1 MTTLTATPMPYAMP
15 RPMLASLDPAPLV
28 SSRLAYEP
36 KYDGI
41 RAIVAV
47 KAGGGPGA
55 ARIWSRLGNDKT
67 AQFPE
72 LVRALTGF
80 ARGLKA
86 DVLLDGEI
94 VALDAAGEPAGF
106 QRLQGRIHLTS
117 DGDIGGRVV
126 TQPVAFVAFDVL
138 RDGELD
144 VRDLPLTAR
153 RARLERIFGNT
164 GTRKLRLSE
173 FHAGDGRGLYTRAL
187 ERGWEGLVAKALD
200 APYQSGRRSS
210 AWRKIK
216 ILQRQD
222 CVVGGFTEGR
232 GSRAHFGALLLG
244 VWDGG
249 ALTYVGHTG
258 TGFTGRELERLARIL
273 APLETASCPFAT
285 RPRTNERPHWTR
297 PEVVVTVGFTEWTDD
312 GVFRHPK
319 YLGMRDDVEP
329 RSVRREP
336 APAVKSVAPPLRAT
350 RRGGRRRA
358 EAWPPATGA
367 ARRIVEELA
376 ELEMRG
382 GEGVVHLP
390 GDIELS
396 VGHLDKVFWP
406 ASGLTKGALMRYYA
420 WAAPYLLPAVADR
433 ALIMRRFPEGIR
445 GKAFY
450 QQRAPDD
457 VPRGVR
463 VETLPVDREVPSR
476 LIGGSLA
483 TLLFMTQIAAIS
495 QDPWFSRVASLDDA
509 DHVVLDL
516 DPMPGVPFATV
527 VDVARWV
534 HDELERVGT
543 PSVPKTSGAQG
554 VHIYIPLP
562 AHTPYEAGRLFCEI
576 VATLVA
582 DRHPRVASVERAV
595 DARGRRVYV
604 DYLQNMR
611 GKTLATAYSARATDD
626 AGVSAPLTWAEVH
639 RGVDRREFTLR
650 TMPERV
656 RAVGD
661 LWRALRDSPGAD
673 LTAILRAPAR
683 AGGRRT
689 DRAARPARRAAAR
702 RRHGP

>member
-1 MTTLTATPMPYAMP
+1 MPYALP
-15 RPMLASLDPAPLV
+15 RPMLASLDPAPLE
-28 SSRLAYEP
+28 SPRFAYEP

-41 RAIVAV
+41 RALVEV
-47 KAGGGPGA
+47 RAGGGPGA
-55 ARIWSRLGNDKT
+55 ARIWSRLGNEKT

-72 LVRALTGF
+72 IARALGTF

-94 VALDAAGEPAGF
+94 VALDERGEPAGF

-138 RDGELD
+138 RDGDLD
-144 VRDLPLTAR
+144 VRALPLTAR

-164 GTRKLRLSE
+164 GTRVLRLSE
-173 FHAGDGRGLYTRAL
+173 FHAGDGHALHAQAL
-187 ERGWEGLVAKALD
+187 ERGWEGLVAKSLD

-216 ILQRQD
+216 ILQSQD
-222 CVVGGFTEGR
+222 CVVGGFTDGR

-249 ALTYVGHTG
+249 ALTYVGHAG
-258 TGFTGRELERLARIL
+258 TGFTGRELERLARLL
-273 APLETASCPFAT
+273 AALETPTCPFAV

-297 PEVVVTVGFTEWTDD
+297 PEVVVRVGFTEWTDD

-319 YLGMRDDVEP
+319 YLGVRDDVDP

-336 APAVKSVAPPLRAT
+336 SAARAAAPPPALTAT
-350 RRGGRRRA
+350 RRRGRPRPRV
-358 EAWPPATGA
+358 EAWPRAAGAT
-367 ARRIVEELA
+367 RRVIEQLADVET
-376 ELEMRG
+376 RG
-382 GEGVVHLP
+382 GEGVVELP
-390 GDIELS
+390 GNVALP

-406 ASGLTKGALMRYYA
+406 SSGLTKGALMRYYT
-420 WAAPYLLPAVADR
+420 WAAPYILPAVADR
-433 ALIMRRFPEGIR
+433 ALIMRRFPEGVR

-457 VPRGVR
+457 APDGVR

-495 QDPWFSRVASLDDA
+495 QDPWFSRVGSLDDA

-516 DPMPGVPFATV
+516 DPMPGVPFTAV

-554 VHIYIPLP
+554 LHIYIPLP
-562 AHTPYEAGRLFCEI
+562 PHTSYEAGRLFCEL
-576 VATLVA
+576 VATFVA
-582 DRHPRVASVERAV
+582 DRHPRVATIERAV

-611 GKTLATAYSARATDD
+611 GKTLATAYSVRATDD
-626 AGVSAPLTWAEVH
+626 AGVSAPLTWPEVH
-639 RGVDRREFTLR
+639 AGVDRRDFTLR
-650 TMPERV
+650 AMPDRV
-656 RAVGD
+656 RSVGD
-661 LWRALRDSPGAD
+661 LWKALRSSGGAD
-673 LTAILRAPAR
+673 LGAILRAPTPGAR
-683 AGGRRT
+683 SP
-689 DRAARPARRAAAR
+689 RAVTAR
-702 RRHGP
+702 RRHAP

>member
-1 MTTLTATPMPYAMP
+1 
-15 RPMLASLDPAPLV
+15 MLASLDPAPLE
-28 SSRLAYEP
+28 SPRFAYEP

-47 KAGGGPGA
+47 RTGGGPGA

-72 LVRALTGF
+72 IARSLGVF

-94 VALDAAGEPAGF
+94 VALDEGGEPAGF

-138 RDGELD
+138 RDGDLD
-144 VRDLPLTAR
+144 VRALPLTAR

-164 GTRKLRLSE
+164 GTRVLRLSE
-173 FHAGDGRGLYTRAL
+173 FHAGDGRPLHERARQ
-187 ERGWEGLVAKALD
+187 RGWEGIVAKALD
-200 APYQSGRRSS
+200 APYLSGRRSS

-222 CVVGGFTEGR
+222 CVVGGFTDGR

-249 ALTYVGHTG
+249 ALTYVGHAG

-273 APLETASCPFAT
+273 APLETPICPFAV

-297 PEVVVTVGFTEWTDD
+297 PEVVVAVGFTEWTDD

-319 YLGMRDDVEP
+319 YLGVRDDVDP

-336 APAVKSVAPPLRAT
+336 ITAPATSPSPTRAAACVPARERRRVEPWPAATGGT
-350 RRGGRRRA
+350 RRLIER
-358 EAWPPATGA
+358 
-367 ARRIVEELA
+367 LA
-376 ELEMRG
+376 EIETRG
-382 GEGVVHLP
+382 GEDVVELP
-390 GDIELS
+390 GAVALS

-406 ASGLTKGALMRYYA
+406 SSGLTKGALMRYYA
-420 WAAPYLLPAVADR
+420 WAAPYILPAVADR

-495 QDPWFSRVASLDDA
+495 QDPWFSRVGSLDDA

-527 VDVARWV
+527 VDVARWI
-534 HDELERVGT
+534 HDELERIGT
-543 PSVPKTSGAQG
+543 PSVPKTSGAHG
-554 VHIYIPLP
+554 LHVYIPLP
-562 AHTPYEAGRLFCEI
+562 PRTSYEAGRLFCEL

-582 DRHPRVASVERAV
+582 DRHPRVATVERAV

-604 DYLQNMR
+604 DYLQNLR

-639 RGVDRREFTLR
+639 AGVDRRDLTLR
-650 TMPERV
+650 TMPDRL

-661 LWRALRDSPGAD
+661 LWKALRDSRRAD
-673 LTAILRAPAR
+673 LGAILRAAPPRVSRTRKGPR
-683 AGGRRT
+683 AG
-689 DRAARPARRAAAR
+689 
-702 RRHGP
+702 

>member
-1 MTTLTATPMPYAMP
+1 MPYALP
-15 RPMLASLDPAPLV
+15 RPMLASLDPAPLE
-28 SSRLAYEP
+28 SPRFAYEP

-47 KAGGGPGA
+47 TAGGGPGA
-55 ARIWSRLGNDKT
+55 ARIWSRLGNEKT

-72 LVRALTGF
+72 IARALSVF

-94 VALDAAGEPAGF
+94 VALDEAGEPAGF

-117 DGDIGGRVV
+117 DGDIGGRLV

-138 RDGELD
+138 RDGEHD
-144 VRDLPLTAR
+144 VRSLPLTAR

-164 GTRKLRLSE
+164 GTRVLRLSE
-173 FHAGDGRGLYTRAL
+173 FHAGDGRPLHEQAL
-187 ERGWEGLVAKALD
+187 RRGWEGIVAKALD

-216 ILQRQD
+216 ILKRQD
-222 CVVGGFTEGR
+222 CVVGGFTDGR

-244 VWDGG
+244 VWEGG
-249 ALTYVGHTG
+249 ALSYVGHAG
-258 TGFTGRELERLARIL
+258 TGFTGRELQRLARIL
-273 APLETASCPFAT
+273 EPLETPTCPFGV

-297 PEVVVTVGFTEWTDD
+297 PDVVVTVGFTEWTDD

-319 YLGMRDDVEP
+319 YLGVRDDVEP

-336 APAVKSVAPPLRAT
+336 ISVPPTTSPETREVATVGRA
-350 RRGGRRRA
+350 RGRRRV
-358 EAWPPATGA
+358 EPGPGA
-367 ARRIVEELA
+367 AGAGARVIEQLA
-376 ELEMRG
+376 EIEARG
-382 GEGVVHLP
+382 GEGIVTLP
-390 GDIELS
+390 GDVELP

-406 ASGLTKGALMRYYA
+406 AAGITKGALMRYYA
-420 WAAPYLLPAVADR
+420 WAAPYILPAVAER
-433 ALIMRRFPEGIR
+433 ALIMRRFPDGIR

-450 QQRAPDD
+450 QQRAPDE

-483 TLLFMTQIAAIS
+483 TLLFMTQIAALS
-495 QDPWFSRVASLDDA
+495 QDPWFSRLSSLDDA

-516 DPMPGVPFATV
+516 DPMPGVSFATV
-527 VDVARWV
+527 VDVARFI

-554 VHIYIPLP
+554 LHIYIPLP
-562 AHTPYEAGRLFCEI
+562 PHTSYDAGRLFCEL
-576 VATLVA
+576 VATVVA
-582 DRHPRVASVERAV
+582 DRHPRIATVERAV

-604 DYLQNMR
+604 DYLQNLR
-611 GKTLATAYSARATDD
+611 GKTLATAYSVRATDD

-639 RGVDRREFTLR
+639 AGVDRRQFTLR
-650 TMPERV
+650 TMPDRL

-661 LWRALRDSPGAD
+661 LWKALRVSPGAD
-673 LTAILRAPAR
+673 LAAILRAAPGTRRGPA
-683 AGGRRT
+683 AGPGRGST
-689 DRAARPARRAAAR
+689 HTR
-702 RRHGP
+702 RRHGA

>member
-1 MTTLTATPMPYAMP
+1 
-15 RPMLASLDPAPLV
+15 MLASLDPAPLQ
-28 SSRLAYEP
+28 SPRLAYEP

-41 RAIVAV
+41 RAIVSV

-55 ARIWSRLGNDKT
+55 VRIWSRLGNEKT

-72 LVRALTGF
+72 ITRALGVF

-117 DGDIGGRVV
+117 DGDIGSRVV

-144 VRDLPLTAR
+144 VRALPLTAR

-164 GTRKLRLSE
+164 GTRVLRLSE
-173 FHAGDGRGLYTRAL
+173 FHAGDGRTLHARAL
-187 ERGWEGLVAKALD
+187 QQGWEGIVAKALD

-216 ILQRQD
+216 ILKRQD
-222 CVVGGFTEGR
+222 CIVGGFTDGR

-249 ALTYVGHTG
+249 ALTYVGHAG
-258 TGFTGRELERLARIL
+258 TGFTGRELERLARVL
-273 APLETASCPFAT
+273 EPLVTPRCPFAV

-297 PEVVVTVGFTEWTDD
+297 PEVVVSVGFTEWTDD

-319 YLGMRDDVEP
+319 YLGVRDDVDP

-336 APAVKSVAPPLRAT
+336 TSPSSPSPPVRRGARALAAT
-350 RRGGRRRA
+350 RRA
-358 EAWPPATGA
+358 VPPWPAAAGAT
-367 ARRIVEELA
+367 RRIIEQLA
-376 ELEMRG
+376 DIESRG
-382 GEGVVHLP
+382 GEGLVELA
-390 GDIELS
+390 GGTALS

-406 ASGLTKGALMRYYA
+406 ASGLTKGALMRYYT
-420 WAAPYLLPAVADR
+420 WAAPYILPVVADR
-433 ALIMRRFPEGIR
+433 PLIMRRFPEGIR

-457 VPRGVR
+457 TPEGVR

-476 LIGGSLA
+476 LVGGALA

-495 QDPWFSRVASLDDA
+495 QDPWFSRVGSLDDA

-516 DPMPGVPFATV
+516 DPMPGVSFATV

-554 VHIYIPLP
+554 LHIYIPLP
-562 AHTPYEAGRLFCEI
+562 PHTSYETGRLFCEI

-582 DRHPRVASVERAV
+582 EHHPRVATVERAV

-611 GKTLATAYSARATDD
+611 G
-626 AGVSAPLTWAEVH
+626 
-639 RGVDRREFTLR
+639 
-650 TMPERV
+650 
-656 RAVGD
+656 
-661 LWRALRDSPGAD
+661 
-673 LTAILRAPAR
+673 
-683 AGGRRT
+683 
-689 DRAARPARRAAAR
+689 
-702 RRHGP
+702 

>member
-1 MTTLTATPMPYAMP
+1 
-15 RPMLASLDPAPLV
+15 MLASLDPAPLD
-28 SSRLAYEP
+28 SPRFAYEP

-41 RAIVAV
+41 RALVAV
-47 KAGGGPGA
+47 TAGGGPGA
-55 ARIWSRLGNDKT
+55 ARIWSRLGNEKT

-72 LVRALTGF
+72 IARALALF

-94 VALDAAGEPAGF
+94 VALDERGEPAGF

-138 RDGELD
+138 RDGDLD
-144 VRDLPLTAR
+144 VRALPLTAR

-164 GTRKLRLSE
+164 GTRVLRLSE
-173 FHAGDGRGLYTRAL
+173 FHAGDGRALHELARA
-187 ERGWEGLVAKALD
+187 RGWEGIVAKSLD

-216 ILQRQD
+216 ILKRQD
-222 CVVGGFTEGR
+222 CVVGGFTDGR
-232 GSRAHFGALLLG
+232 GTRAHFGALLLG

-249 ALTYVGHTG
+249 ALTYVGHAG
-258 TGFTGRELERLARIL
+258 TGFTGRELDRLARIL
-273 APLETASCPFAT
+273 VPLETRTCPFAV

-297 PEVVVTVGFTEWTDD
+297 PEVVVSVGFSEWTDD

-319 YLGMRDDVEP
+319 YLGVRDDVDP
-329 RSVRREP
+329 RTVRREP
-336 APAVKSVAPPLRAT
+336 LRAPAPPPARRMARGPARARDRAELWPRAAGAT
-350 RRGGRRRA
+350 RRIIER
-358 EAWPPATGA
+358 
-367 ARRIVEELA
+367 LA
-376 ELEMRG
+376 EIETRG
-382 GEGVVHLP
+382 GEGVVELP
-390 GDIELS
+390 GGVALA

-406 ASGLTKGALMRYYA
+406 SSVITKGALMRYYA
-420 WAAPYLLPAVADR
+420 WAAPYILPAVADR

-457 VPRGVR
+457 VPAGVR

-483 TLLFMTQIAAIS
+483 TLLFMTHIAAIS
-495 QDPWFSRVASLDDA
+495 QDPWFSRVSSLDEA

-516 DPMPGVPFATV
+516 DPMPGVPFGAV

-534 HDELERVGT
+534 HDELERIGT

-554 VHIYIPLP
+554 LHIYIPLP
-562 AHTPYEAGRLFCEI
+562 PRTSYEAGRLFCEL

-582 DRHPRVASVERAV
+582 DRHPRVATVERAV

-611 GKTLATAYSARATDD
+611 GKTLATAYSVRATDD

-639 RGVDRREFTLR
+639 AGVDRRDFTLR
-650 TMPERV
+650 TMPDRV

-661 LWRALRDSPGAD
+661 LWQALRGSRGAN
-673 LTAILRAPAR
+673 LAAILRA
-683 AGGRRT
+683 
-689 DRAARPARRAAAR
+689 AAPARRAPRSAGPPGARRAPAPR
-702 RRHGP
+702 RRHAP

>member
-1 MTTLTATPMPYAMP
+1 
-15 RPMLASLDPAPLV
+15 MLAPLDPAPLQ
-28 SSRLAYEP
+28 SPRLAYEP

-41 RAIVAV
+41 RAIVSV

-55 ARIWSRLGNDKT
+55 VRIWSRLGNEKT

-72 LVRALTGF
+72 ITRALGVF

-106 QRLQGRIHLTS
+106 QRLQGRIHLSS
-117 DGDIGGRVV
+117 DGDIGSRVV

-144 VRDLPLTAR
+144 VRTLPLTAR

-164 GTRKLRLSE
+164 GTRVLRLSE
-173 FHAGDGRGLYTRAL
+173 FHAGDGRALHERAL
-187 ERGWEGLVAKALD
+187 QRGWEGVVAKALD

-216 ILQRQD
+216 ILKRQD
-222 CVVGGFTEGR
+222 CIVGGFTDGR

-249 ALTYVGHTG
+249 ALTYVGHAG
-258 TGFTGRELERLARIL
+258 TGFSGRELERLARML
-273 APLETASCPFAT
+273 EPLVTPTCPFAV

-297 PEVVVTVGFTEWTDD
+297 PEVVVSVGFTEWTDE

-319 YLGMRDDVEP
+319 YLGVRDDVEP

-336 APAVKSVAPPLRAT
+336 TSPSPTSPPVRTAAPALTAT
-350 RRGGRRRA
+350 RRA
-358 EAWPPATGA
+358 VPPWPAAAGAT
-367 ARRIVEELA
+367 RRIIEQLA
-376 ELEMRG
+376 DIESRG
-382 GEGVVHLP
+382 GEGLVEL
-390 GDIELS
+390 GRGSGLS

-406 ASGLTKGALMRYYA
+406 ASGLTKGALMRYYT
-420 WAAPYLLPAVADR
+420 WAAPYILPAVAER
-433 ALIMRRFPEGIR
+433 PLIMRRFPEGIR

-457 VPRGVR
+457 TPQGVR

-495 QDPWFSRVASLDDA
+495 QDPWFSRVGSLDDA

-516 DPMPGVPFATV
+516 DPMPGVSFATV

-534 HDELERVGT
+534 HDELERAGT

-554 VHIYIPLP
+554 LHIYIPLP
-562 AHTPYEAGRLFCEI
+562 THTSYETGRLFCEI

-582 DRHPRVASVERAV
+582 ERHPRVATVERAV

-639 RGVDRREFTLR
+639 AGVDRRDFTVR
-650 TMPERV
+650 TMPDRV
-656 RAVGD
+656 RGAGD
-661 LWRALRDSPGAD
+661 LWKALRTSAGAD
-673 LTAILRAPAR
+673 LGAILHAPSGDERRGRPPRRARRGAPAR
-683 AGGRRT
+683 H
-689 DRAARPARRAAAR
+689 RAR
-702 RRHGP
+702 

>member
-1 MTTLTATPMPYAMP
+1 
-15 RPMLASLDPAPLV
+15 MLASLDPAPLE
-28 SSRLAYEP
+28 SSRFAYEP

-47 KAGGGPGA
+47 RAGGGPGA
-55 ARIWSRLGNDKT
+55 ARIWSRLGNEKT

-72 LVRALTGF
+72 VARALAVF

-94 VALDAAGEPAGF
+94 VALDEGGEPTGF

-144 VRDLPLTAR
+144 VRALPLTAR

-164 GTRKLRLSE
+164 GTRVLRLSE
-173 FHAGDGRGLYTRAL
+173 FHAGDGRALHRLAL
-187 ERGWEGLVAKALD
+187 ERGWEGIVAKALD

-216 ILQRQD
+216 LLQRQD
-222 CVVGGFTEGR
+222 CVVGGFTDGR

-249 ALTYVGHTG
+249 ELTYVGHAG

-273 APLETASCPFAT
+273 APLETSICPFAA

-319 YLGMRDDVEP
+319 YLGLRDDVDP
-329 RSVRREP
+329 RTVRREP
-336 APAVKSVAPPLRAT
+336 LPATAPARPPTPAVAHGRGRVEPWPRA
-350 RRGGRRRA
+350 A
-358 EAWPPATGA
+358 GA
-367 ARRIVEELA
+367 ARRIIERLA
-376 ELEMRG
+376 QIEARG
-382 GEGVVHLP
+382 GEGVVELP
-390 GDIELS
+390 GATTLA

-406 ASGLTKGALMRYYA
+406 SSGITKGALMRYYA
-420 WAAPYLLPAVADR
+420 WAAPYILPAVADR
-433 ALIMRRFPEGIR
+433 PLIMRRFPEGIR

-457 VPRGVR
+457 APRGIR
-463 VETLPVDREVPSR
+463 VQTLPVDREVPSR

-495 QDPWFSRVASLDDA
+495 QDPWFSRVGSLDDA

-516 DPMPGVPFATV
+516 DPMPGVPFTAV

-543 PSVPKTSGAQG
+543 PAVPKTSGAQG
-554 VHIYIPLP
+554 LHIYIPLP
-562 AHTPYEAGRLFCEI
+562 PHTSYEAGRLFCEL

-582 DRHPRVASVERAV
+582 DRHPRVATIERAV
-595 DARGRRVYV
+595 DARGRRVYI

-611 GKTLATAYSARATDD
+611 GKTLATAYSTRATDD

-639 RGVDRREFTLR
+639 AGIDRRDFTLR
-650 TMPERV
+650 TMPDRV

-661 LWRALRDSPGAD
+661 LWKAFRDSKGAD
-673 LTAILRAPAR
+673 LGAILREPATREKR
-683 AGGRRT
+683 AGNTPRAGRSAT
-689 DRAARPARRAAAR
+689 VGR
-702 RRHGP
+702 RRHAP

>member
-1 MTTLTATPMPYAMP
+1 MAYAPP
-15 RPMLASLDPAPLV
+15 RPMLASLDPAPLLDP
-28 SSRLAYEP
+28 RLAYEP

-41 RAIVAV
+41 RALVAV
-47 KAGGGPGA
+47 TAGGGPGA

-72 LVRALTGF
+72 IARALGVF

-94 VALDAAGEPAGF
+94 VALDEAGEPAGF

-138 RDGELD
+138 RDGDLD
-144 VRDLPLTAR
+144 VRALPLTAR

-173 FHAGDGRGLYTRAL
+173 FHAGDGRAIYARAL
-187 ERGWEGLVAKALD
+187 ERGWEGVVAKALD
-200 APYQSGRRSS
+200 TPYLSGRRSS

-216 ILQRQD
+216 ILKRQD
-222 CVVGGFTEGR
+222 CVVGGFTDGR

-249 ALTYVGHTG
+249 TLTYVGHTG

-273 APLETASCPFAT
+273 APLETPTCPFAV

-319 YLGMRDDVEP
+319 YLGLRDDVDP

-336 APAVKSVAPPLRAT
+336 GRVSPPRAAPRGRAGRRPRSVEPWPPASGAT
-350 RRGGRRRA
+350 RRII
-358 EAWPPATGA
+358 EQ
-367 ARRIVEELA
+367 LA
-376 ELEMRG
+376 EIETRG
-382 GEGVVHLP
+382 GEGVVELP
-390 GDIELS
+390 GGVALA
-396 VGHLDKVFWP
+396 VGHLDKMFWP
-406 ASGLTKGALMRYYA
+406 SSGITKGTLMRYYV

-433 ALIMRRFPEGIR
+433 PLIMRRFPEGIR

-457 VPRGVR
+457 VPPGVR

-495 QDPWFSRVASLDDA
+495 EDPWFSRVRSLDDA

-516 DPMPGVPFATV
+516 DPMPGVAFASV
-527 VDVARWV
+527 VDVARWI
-534 HDELERVGT
+534 HDELERIGT

-554 VHIYIPLP
+554 LHVYIPLP
-562 AHTPYEAGRLFCEI
+562 PHTSYEAGRLFCEI

-582 DRHPRVASVERAV
+582 DRHPRVATVERAV

-611 GKTLATAYSARATDD
+611 GKTLATAYSARASED

-639 RGVDRREFTLR
+639 AGVDRRDFTLR
-650 TMPERV
+650 SMPDRV

-661 LWRALRDSPGAD
+661 LWKALRESPGAD
-673 LTAILRAPAR
+673 LGAILRADGST
-683 AGGRRT
+683 GGR
-689 DRAARPARRAAAR
+689 ARPAATGRPERRRAVAR

>member
-1 MTTLTATPMPYAMP
+1 
-15 RPMLASLDPAPLV
+15 MLASLDPAPLE
-28 SSRLAYEP
+28 SPRFAYEP

-41 RAIVAV
+41 RALVAV

-55 ARIWSRLGNDKT
+55 ARIWSRLGNEKT
-67 AQFPE
+67 SQFPE
-72 LVRALTGF
+72 ITRALGAF

-94 VALDAAGEPAGF
+94 VALDDRGEPAGF
-106 QRLQGRIHLTS
+106 QRLQGRIHLAS
-117 DGDIGGRVV
+117 DGDIGRQVG

-138 RDGELD
+138 RDADVD
-144 VRDLPLTAR
+144 VRGLPLTAR

-164 GTRKLRLSE
+164 GTRVLRLSE
-173 FHAGDGRGLYTRAL
+173 FHAGDGRAL
-187 ERGWEGLVAKALD
+187 HELALRRGWEGIVAKALE
-200 APYQSGRRSS
+200 APYQSGRRSG

-222 CVVGGFTEGR
+222 CVVGGFTDGR

-249 ALTYVGHTG
+249 ALTYVGHAG
-258 TGFTGRELERLARIL
+258 TGFTGRELERLARRL
-273 APLETASCPFAT
+273 EPLETLTCPFAV

-297 PEVVVTVGFTEWTDD
+297 PEVVVSVGFTEWTDD

-319 YLGMRDDVEP
+319 YLGVRDDVDL
-329 RSVRREP
+329 RTVRREP
-336 APAVKSVAPPLRAT
+336 FTPPAVTPSRAPAGGSARAGARVEPWPRAGGAT
-350 RRGGRRRA
+350 RRIIER
-358 EAWPPATGA
+358 
-367 ARRIVEELA
+367 LA
-376 ELEMRG
+376 EIEARG
-382 GEGVVHLP
+382 GEGVIELP
-390 GDIELS
+390 GEAAALS

-406 ASGLTKGALMRYYA
+406 ASGITKGALMRYYA
-420 WAAPYLLPAVADR
+420 WAAPYILPAVADR

-450 QQRAPDD
+450 QQRAPHDA
-457 VPRGVR
+457 PPGIR

-483 TLLFMTQIAAIS
+483 TLLFMTQVAAIS
-495 QDPWFSRVASLDDA
+495 QDPWFSRVRSLDDA

-516 DPMPGVPFATV
+516 DPMPGVPFASV
-527 VDVARWV
+527 VDVARWI

-554 VHIYIPLP
+554 LHVYIPLP
-562 AHTPYEAGRLFCEI
+562 PHTSYEAGRLFCEL

-582 DRHPRVASVERAV
+582 DRHPAVATTERAV

-611 GKTLATAYSARATDD
+611 GKTLATAYSTRATDD

-639 RGVDRREFTLR
+639 AGVDRRDFTLR
-650 TMPERV
+650 TMPDRL

-661 LWRALRDSPGAD
+661 LWKALRESPGAD
-673 LTAILRAPAR
+673 LAAILRAPASPSR
-683 AGGRRT
+683 GT
-689 DRAARPARRAAAR
+689 RAARPSRSARPAARGR

>member
-1 MTTLTATPMPYAMP
+1 
-15 RPMLASLDPAPLV
+15 MLASLDPAPLE
-28 SSRLAYEP
+28 SPRLAYEP

-47 KAGGGPGA
+47 KAGGGAGA
-55 ARIWSRLGNDKT
+55 ARLWSRLGNEKT

-72 LVRALTGF
+72 LVRALGAF

-94 VALDAAGEPAGF
+94 VALDEAGEPAGF

-144 VRDLPLTAR
+144 VRSLPLTAR

-164 GTRKLRLSE
+164 GTRTLRLSE
-173 FHAGDGRGLYTRAL
+173 FHAGDGRPLYARAL
-187 ERGWEGLVAKALD
+187 ERGWEGIVAKALD

-222 CVVGGFTEGR
+222 CVVGGFTDGR

-249 ALTYVGHTG
+249 ALSYVGHTG
-258 TGFTGRELERLARIL
+258 TGFSGRELERLARIL
-273 APLETASCPFAT
+273 GPLETPTCPFAT

-297 PEVVVTVGFTEWTDD
+297 PEIVVTVGFTEWTDD

-319 YLGMRDDVEP
+319 YLGMRDDVDP

-336 APAVKSVAPPLRAT
+336 TPTAKPVAPRAT
-350 RRGGRRRA
+350 RGGGRRGV
-358 EAWPPATGA
+358 EAWPAATGA
-367 ARRIVEELA
+367 TRRIIEELA
-376 ELEMRG
+376 ELETRG
-382 GEGVVHLP
+382 GEGVVKLP
-390 GDIELS
+390 GEVALS

-433 ALIMRRFPEGIR
+433 PLIMRRFPDGIR

-463 VETLPVDREVPSR
+463 VEILPVDREVPSR

-495 QDPWFSRVASLDDA
+495 QDPWFSRVQSLDDA

-516 DPMPGVPFATV
+516 DPMPGVSFASV

-554 VHIYIPLP
+554 LHIYIPLP
-562 AHTPYEAGRLFCEI
+562 RHTPYEAGRLFCEI

-582 DRHPRVASVERAV
+582 DRHPRVATVERAV

-611 GKTLATAYSARATDD
+611 GKTLATAYSARASDD
-626 AGVSAPLTWAEVH
+626 AGVSAPLTWAEIH
-639 RGVDRREFTLR
+639 RGVDRRDFTLR
-650 TMPERV
+650 TMPDRV

-661 LWRALRDSPGAD
+661 LWKALRESPGAD
-673 LTAILRAPAR
+673 LAAILRARAP

-689 DRAARPARRAAAR
+689 DRAARPGRRAVAR

>member
-1 MTTLTATPMPYAMP
+1 
-15 RPMLASLDPAPLV
+15 MLASLDPAPLA
-28 SSRLAYEP
+28 SPRFAYEP

-41 RAIVAV
+41 RALVAV
-47 KAGGGPGA
+47 RAGGGPGA
-55 ARIWSRLGNDKT
+55 ARIWSRLGNEKT

-72 LVRALTGF
+72 ITRALAVF

-94 VALDAAGEPAGF
+94 VALDEHGEPAGF

-138 RDGELD
+138 RDGDLD
-144 VRDLPLTAR
+144 VRALPLTAR

-164 GTRKLRLSE
+164 GTRVLRLSD
-173 FHAGDGRGLYTRAL
+173 FHAGDGRAL
-187 ERGWEGLVAKALD
+187 HELARERGWEGLVAKSLD
-200 APYQSGRRSS
+200 ATYQSGRRSS

-222 CVVGGFTEGR
+222 CVVGGFTDGR

-249 ALTYVGHTG
+249 ALTYVGHAG

-273 APLETASCPFAT
+273 VPLETPTCPFAV

-297 PEVVVTVGFTEWTDD
+297 PEVVVSVGFTEWTDD

-319 YLGMRDDVEP
+319 YLGVRDDVDP
-329 RSVRREP
+329 RTVRREP
-336 APAVKSVAPPLRAT
+336 SSAPASPPARGMARGPARARDDAELWPRAAGAT
-350 RRGGRRRA
+350 RRIIQQLA
-358 EAWPPATGA
+358 DIEA
-367 ARRIVEELA
+367 
-376 ELEMRG
+376 RG
-382 GEGVVHLP
+382 GEGVVEMP
-390 GDIELS
+390 GEVALA
-396 VGHLDKVFWP
+396 VGHLDKAFWP
-406 ASGLTKGALMRYYA
+406 SSAITKGALMRYYA
-420 WAAPYLLPAVADR
+420 WAAPYILPAVADR
-433 ALIMRRFPEGIR
+433 ALIMRRFPDGIR

-457 VPRGVR
+457 VPPGVR

-483 TLLFMTQIAAIS
+483 TLLFMTHIAAIS
-495 QDPWFSRVASLDDA
+495 QDPWFSRVSSLDDA

-516 DPMPGVPFATV
+516 DPMPGVPFAAV

-554 VHIYIPLP
+554 LHVYIPLP
-562 AHTPYEAGRLFCEI
+562 PHTSYEAGRLFCEL

-582 DRHPRVASVERAV
+582 DRHPRVATVERTV

-611 GKTLATAYSARATDD
+611 GKTLATAYSVRATDD

-639 RGVDRREFTLR
+639 AGVDRRDFTLR
-650 TMPERV
+650 TMPDRV

-661 LWRALRDSPGAD
+661 LWKALRASRGAD
-673 LTAILRAPAR
+673 LAAILSIAAPAGRAP
-683 AGGRRT
+683 RRPGPP
-689 DRAARPARRAAAR
+689 RARRGTALGR
-702 RRHGP
+702 RRHAP

>member
-1 MTTLTATPMPYAMP
+1 
-15 RPMLASLDPAPLV
+15 MLASLEPAPLE
-28 SSRLAYEP
+28 SPRFAYEP

-47 KAGGGPGA
+47 TAGGGPGA
-55 ARIWSRLGNDKT
+55 ARIWSRLGNEKT

-72 LVRALTGF
+72 IARALSIF
-80 ARGLKA
+80 AKGLKA

-94 VALDAAGEPAGF
+94 VALDEAGEPAGF

-144 VRDLPLTAR
+144 VRALPLTAR

-164 GTRKLRLSE
+164 GTRVLRLSE
-173 FHAGDGRGLYTRAL
+173 FHAGDGRPLHEQAL
-187 ERGWEGLVAKALD
+187 RRGWEGIVAKALD

-216 ILQRQD
+216 ILKRQD

-244 VWDGG
+244 VWEGG
-249 ALTYVGHTG
+249 ALTYVGHAG
-258 TGFTGRELERLARIL
+258 TGFTGRELQRLARVL
-273 APLETASCPFAT
+273 GPLETPTCPFAV

-297 PEVVVTVGFTEWTDD
+297 PDVVVTVGFTEWTDD

-319 YLGMRDDVEP
+319 YLGVRDDVDP

-336 APAVKSVAPPLRAT
+336 MSAPGTASPSTRAAANVGG
-350 RRGGRRRA
+350 GGRRRV
-358 EAWPPATGA
+358 EPWPPAVGA
-367 ARRIVEELA
+367 SRRVIEQLA
-376 ELEMRG
+376 EIEARG
-382 GEGVVHLP
+382 GEGVVTLP
-390 GDIELS
+390 GEVGLS

-406 ASGLTKGALMRYYA
+406 GSGITKGALMRYYA
-420 WAAPYLLPAVADR
+420 WAAPYILPAVADR
-433 ALIMRRFPEGIR
+433 ALIMRRFPEGMR

-450 QQRAPDD
+450 QQRAPNE

-495 QDPWFSRVASLDDA
+495 QDPWFSRVSSLDDA

-516 DPMPGVPFATV
+516 DPMPGVSFSTV
-527 VDVARWV
+527 VDVARFI

-554 VHIYIPLP
+554 LHIYIPLP
-562 AHTPYEAGRLFCEI
+562 PHTSYDAGRLFCEL

-582 DRHPRVASVERAV
+582 DRHPRVATVERAV

-611 GKTLATAYSARATDD
+611 GKTLATAYSVRATDD

-639 RGVDRREFTLR
+639 AGVDRRDFTLR

-661 LWRALRDSPGAD
+661 LWRAQRGSPGAD
-673 LTAILRAPAR
+673 LAAILRAPAPDARRERAPR
-683 AGGRRT
+683 AGRRET
-689 DRAARPARRAAAR
+689 LTR
-702 RRHGP
+702 RRHGA

>member
-1 MTTLTATPMPYAMP
+1 
-15 RPMLASLDPAPLV
+15 MLASLDPAPLE
-28 SSRLAYEP
+28 SPRFAYEP

-41 RAIVAV
+41 RALVAV

-55 ARIWSRLGNDKT
+55 ARIWSRLGNEKT

-72 LVRALTGF
+72 ITRALGVF

-94 VALDAAGEPAGF
+94 VALDERGEPAGF

-144 VRDLPLTAR
+144 ARSLPLTAR

-164 GTRKLRLSE
+164 GTRVLRLSE
-173 FHAGDGRGLYTRAL
+173 FHAGDGRAL
-187 ERGWEGLVAKALD
+187 HELALQRGWEGIVAKSLD

-222 CVVGGFTEGR
+222 CVVGGFTDGR
-232 GSRAHFGALLLG
+232 GSRAYFGALLLG

-249 ALTYVGHTG
+249 TLAYVGHAG
-258 TGFTGRELERLARIL
+258 TGFTGRELERLARTL
-273 APLETASCPFAT
+273 EPLETPTCPFAV

-297 PEVVVTVGFTEWTDD
+297 PEVVVSVGFTEWTDD

-319 YLGMRDDVEP
+319 YLGVRDDVDP

-336 APAVKSVAPPLRAT
+336 ITAPTAAPSPAARRSVRVGEAVEPWPRSGGAT
-350 RRGGRRRA
+350 RRLIER
-358 EAWPPATGA
+358 
-367 ARRIVEELA
+367 LA
-376 ELEMRG
+376 EIEARG
-382 GEGVVHLP
+382 GEGVVELP
-390 GDIELS
+390 GNASLS

-406 ASGLTKGALMRYYA
+406 ASGITKGALMRYYA
-420 WAAPYLLPAVADR
+420 WAAPYILPAVADR

-457 VPRGVR
+457 APPGIR

-476 LIGGSLA
+476 LIGGSLP

-495 QDPWFSRVASLDDA
+495 QDPWFSRVGSLDDA

-516 DPMPGVPFATV
+516 DPMPGVPFAAV
-527 VDVARWV
+527 LDVARWI
-534 HDELERVGT
+534 HEELERVGT

-554 VHIYIPLP
+554 LHIYVPLP
-562 AHTPYEAGRLFCEI
+562 PHTSYEAGRLFCEL

-582 DRHPRVASVERAV
+582 DRHPRVATIERAV

-626 AGVSAPLTWAEVH
+626 AAVSAPLTWAEVH
-639 RGVDRREFTLR
+639 AGVDRRDFTVR

-661 LWRALRDSPGAD
+661 LWKALRTSPGAD
-673 LTAILRAPAR
+673 LSAILRTPASPSR
-683 AGGRRT
+683 GK
-689 DRAARPARRAAAR
+689 RAARTPGPRAAAPGR